1 MADSPTAVPTT
12 VPTGMTPTRRRL
24 FKHPGRV
31 AIVAITLLVVLN
43 LGILLLNE
51 SDSTPSGPRALPAD
65 IEGVNPAPNELT
77 GLIDTVTVDLADQY
91 SGVLVVDGVEIP
103 EDELDRVVGIQS
115 VSFRP
120 GPDKVIS
127 RFRAGVNDVVVRY
140 WNGRLQDRPAKPFS
154 YSWQFRASA

>member
-1 MADSPTAVPTT
+1 MAD
-12 VPTGMTPTRRRL
+12 TPAAAAPARKRL

-31 AIVAITLLVVLN
+31 AVVAITLLVVFN
-43 LGILLLNE
+43 LGIFLFNE
-51 SDSTPSGPRALPAD
+51 SDTSPQGEKALPVDVQAVSPEPEQ
-65 IEGVNPAPNELT
+65 IT